1 MVDLDKNI
9 LLIQI
14 NVNGLNTAIKR
25 QRSEKKM
32 IRFLQFFKKTFKG
45 KDTER
50 WKIKGQRKRYNTQ
63 ILNKKGHTS
72 ILISDKI
79 NVKET
84 IITEEKEGH
93 FTQLKI

>member
-32 IRFLQFFKKTFKG
+32 IRFLQFFKKTFKC

>member
-1 MVDLDKNI
+1 MKN
-9 LLIQI
+9 
-14 NVNGLNTAIKR
+14 KR
-25 QRSEKKM
+25 AE
-32 IRFLQFFKKTFKG
+32 
-45 KDTER
+45 
-50 WKIKGQRKRYNTQ
+50 KRYNTQ